1 MDITKIIYDT
11 TRGLLN
17 LEDKLNISTI
27 FIFCYEKDSELFA
40 ELLYTEN
47 HNGFIKKMNDKFKE
61 YEVKFDVNLNDKN
74 IKECFYKTIEE
85 VKKKY
90 DENEFFKALFE
101 KDEFALVINEIVKT
115 KF

>member
-1 MDITKIIYDT
+1 MDITKIIYNT
-11 TRGLLN
+11 TRGLIN

-27 FIFCYEKDSELFA
+27 FIFCYEKDNELFS

-47 HNGFIKKMNDKFKE
+47 HTGFIKKLNYKFKE
-61 YEVKFDVNLNDKN
+61 YEVKFDINLNDKN

-90 DENEFFKALFE
+90 DENGFLKALFE
-101 KDEFALVINEIVKT
+101 KDEYALVINKIVKT
-115 KF
+115 KL